1 MTDTTAAPR
10 SAFSYRAFTMF
21 WIGRIVSILS
31 FQMLVVAIGWQL
43 YTLTGSALDLG
54 LLGIAQFVPMFVLTP
69 LVGHIAD
76 RYDNRLILLICQL
89 GEACAAGILALG
101 TVFGFVDPLVIYV
114 IMALVGAGR
123 AFEIPTMV
131 AIIPA
136 LVPRP
141 VVPAATA
148 WFASSN
154 QIGVIVGPVLGG
166 LLYELGPGTV
176 YGLAVS
182 FWLIGASFIILI
194 HMEAVKRASEP
205 VSMQSLLGGFDFV
218 WRDRVILG
226 TISLDMCA
234 VFLSSAPAL
243 FPVFAR
249 DILETGPWGLG
260 LLRASPGVGAFAMSV
275 LLANR
280 PLTLPIGKVLFT
292 VVGIFGAAIIVFA
305 LSKHL
310 ILSMVALAVMG
321 AADVVSVVIRFA
333 LVQLRTPA
341 EMRGRVSAVNG
352 MFTGTSNYLG
362 EFRAG
367 AVAAAIGAA
376 QTVLIGGICVFAVAG
391 LWMFL
396 FPQLWRTRTYDE
408 LSAAQVLSGDK
419 MLSGDKDKPS

>member
-1 MTDTTAAPR
+1 
-10 SAFSYRAFTMF
+10 MF
-21 WIGRIVSILS
+21 LIGRIVSILS

-43 YTLTGSALDLG
+43 YTLTGSALNLG
-54 LLGIAQFVPMFVLTP
+54 FLGIAQFVPMFVLTP
-69 LVGHIAD
+69 LVGHIVD
-76 RYDNRLILLICQL
+76 RYDNRLILLMCQL
-89 GEACAAGILALG
+89 GEACAAAILALG
-101 TVFGFVDPLVIYV
+101 TVFGFVDPGVIYV
-114 IMALVGAGR
+114 IMALLGAGR

-131 AIIPA
+131 SIIPA
-136 LVPRP
+136 LVPRA
-141 VVPAATA
+141 VVPSATA

-154 QIGVIVGPVLGG
+154 QIGVIVGPILGG
-166 LLYELGPGTV
+166 LLYELGAGTV
-176 YGLAVS
+176 YWLAVS
-182 FWLIGASFIILI
+182 FWLIGASFIFLI
-194 HMEAVKRASEP
+194 HMEAVPRDSKP
-205 VSMQSLLGGFDFV
+205 VSLQSLLVGFEFV

-234 VFLSSAPAL
+234 VFLAAVPAL

-260 LLRASPGVGAFAMSV
+260 LLRAAPGLGAFAMSV
-275 LLANR
+275 LLAHR
-280 PLTLPIGKVLFT
+280 PLTLPIGKVLFS
-292 VVGIFGAAIIVFA
+292 VVGTFGLAIVVFA
-305 LSKHL
+305 LSKH
-310 ILSMVALAVMG
+310 IVLSIIALAVMG

-367 AVAAAIGAA
+367 ALAAGIGAVP
-376 QTVLIGGICVFAVAG
+376 TVLIGGICVFVVAG

-408 LSAAQVLSGDK
+408 LSAAEVLSG
-419 MLSGDKDKPS
+419 GKDKPP

>member
-1 MTDTTAAPR
+1 MTDTTTSPR

-31 FQMLVVAIGWQL
+31 FQMLVVAVGWQL

-54 LLGIAQFVPMFVLTP
+54 LLGIAQFVPMILLTP
-69 LVGHIAD
+69 LVGHFAD
-76 RYDNRLILLICQL
+76 RYDNRTILLICQL
-89 GEACAAGILALG
+89 GEAAAAGILALG
-101 TVFGFVDPLVIYV
+101 TVMGWLSPMTIYI

-131 AIIPA
+131 AIIPG

-141 VVPAATA
+141 VVPSATA

-154 QIGVIVGPVLGG
+154 QLGVIVGPILGG
-166 LLYELGPGTV
+166 LLYDLGPGIV
-176 YGLAVS
+176 YGLAVA
-182 FWLIGASFIILI
+182 FWCIGAGFISLI
-194 HMEAVKRASEP
+194 HMEKVPRTSEP
-205 VSMQSLLGGFDFV
+205 MSLQSFSAGFEFV

-234 VFLSSAPAL
+234 VFLASAPAL

-249 DILETGPWGLG
+249 DILETGAWGLG
-260 LLRASPGVGAFAMSV
+260 LLRAAPGVGAFAMSV
-275 LLANR
+275 VLAR
-280 PLTLPIGKVLFT
+280 WPLTLPIGKVLFT
-292 VVGIFGAAIIVFA
+292 VIGVFGAAIIVFS
-305 LSKHL
+305 LSTSL
-310 ILSMVALAVMG
+310 IVSLVALAVMG

-333 LVQLRTPA
+333 LVQLRTPP

-367 AVAAAIGAA
+367 AVATAIGAA
-376 QTVLIGGICVFAVAG
+376 PAVLIGGACVFGVAI

-396 FPQLWRTRTYDE
+396 FPQLWRTRTYEE

-419 MLSGDKDKPS
+419 EKPS

>member
-1 MTDTTAAPR
+1 MTDTTAPR

-54 LLGIAQFVPMFVLTP
+54 FLGIAQFIPTVVLTP
-69 LVGHIAD
+69 LVGHVAD
-76 RYDNRLILLICQL
+76 RYDHRRVLLLCRV
-89 GEACAAGILALG
+89 GEASAAAILAIG
-101 TVFGFVDPLVIYV
+101 TVMGVVDPLIIYIVI
-114 IMALVGAGR
+114 ALVGAGR
-123 AFEIPTMV
+123 AFEIATMV
-131 AIIPA
+131 AIIPG

-141 VVPAATA
+141 VVPSATA

-154 QIGVIVGPVLGG
+154 QIGLIVGPILGG
-166 LLYELGPGTV
+166 VLYELGPGTV
-176 YGLAVS
+176 YGLAVA
-182 FWLIGASFIILI
+182 FWFIGASFIFLI
-194 HMEAVKRASEP
+194 HMEAVPRASEP
-205 VSMQSLLGGFDFV
+205 VSVQSLLGGFDFV

-234 VFLSSAPAL
+234 VFLSAAPVL
-243 FPVFAR
+243 FPIFAR

-260 LLRASPGVGAFAMSV
+260 LLRAAPGVGAFVMSIV
-275 LLANR
+275 LARR

-292 VVGIFGAAIIVFA
+292 VVGIFGVAIIVFA
-305 LSKHL
+305 LSTHL
-310 ILSMVALAVMG
+310 ILSLLALAVMG

-362 EFRAG
+362 DFRAG
-367 AVAAAIGAA
+367 AVAAAIGAVPA
-376 QTVLIGGICVFAVAG
+376 VLIGGICVFAVAG

-408 LSAAQVLSGDK
+408 LSAAEV
-419 MLSGDKDKPS
+419 LSGDKDKPS

>member
-1 MTDTTAAPR
+1 MTNSTPTR

-43 YTLTGSALDLG
+43 YVLTGSALDLG
-54 LLGIAQFVPMFVLTP
+54 LLGIAQFVPMLVLTP
-69 LVGHIAD
+69 LVGHVAD

-89 GEACAAGILALG
+89 GEATAAAILAFG
-101 TVFGFVDPLVIYV
+101 TVMGWLDPLTIYV

-141 VVPAATA
+141 VVPSATA

-154 QIGVIVGPVLGG
+154 QIGVIVGPILGG
-166 LLYELGPGTV
+166 LLYELGSGTV
-176 YGLAVS
+176 YGLAVAL
-182 FWLIGASFIILI
+182 WCVGASFIFLI
-194 HMEAVKRASEP
+194 HMERVPRASEP
-205 VSMQSLLGGFDFV
+205 MSLQSLLGGFDFV

-234 VFLSSAPAL
+234 VFLAAAPAL

-249 DILETGPWGLG
+249 DILQTGPWGLG
-260 LLRASPGVGAFAMSV
+260 LLRAAPGVGAFAMSV
-275 LLANR
+275 VLARR

-292 VVGIFGAAIIVFA
+292 VVGIFGVAIIVFS
-305 LSKHL
+305 LSTHL
-310 ILSMVALAVMG
+310 ILSMAALAVMG

-333 LVQLRTPA
+333 LVQLRTPPQ
-341 EMRGRVSAVNG
+341 MRGRVSAVNG

-367 AVAAAIGAA
+367 AVAYVIGAVPA
-376 QTVLIGGICVFAVAG
+376 VLIGGIGVFAVAIV
-391 LWMFL
+391 WMFL

-419 MLSGDKDKPS
+419 ALSGEEKKPP

>member
-1 MTDTTAAPR
+1 MTDSTAPAR

-31 FQMLVVAIGWQL
+31 FQMLVVAVGWQL
-43 YTLTGSALDLG
+43 YMLTGSALDLG
-54 LLGIAQFVPMFVLTP
+54 LLGIAQFVPMLLLTP
-69 LVGHIAD
+69 LVGHVAD

-89 GEACAAGILALG
+89 GEAAAAAILAFG
-101 TVFGFVDPLVIYV
+101 TVMGWLDPLTIYI

-154 QIGVIVGPVLGG
+154 QLGVIVGPILGG
-166 LLYELGPGTV
+166 LLYDLGPGTV
-176 YGLAVS
+176 YGLAVA
-182 FWLIGASFIILI
+182 FWCIGASFIFLI
-194 HMEAVKRASEP
+194 HMERVPRASEP
-205 VSMQSLLGGFDFV
+205 MSLQSLLGGFEFV

-234 VFLSSAPAL
+234 VFLAAAPAL
-243 FPVFAR
+243 FPIFAR
-249 DILETGPWGLG
+249 DILQTGPWGLG
-260 LLRASPGVGAFAMSV
+260 LLRAAPGVGAFAMSV
-275 LLANR
+275 VLAHH
-280 PLTLPIGKVLFT
+280 PLTLPIGKVLFAVLGT
-292 VVGIFGAAIIVFA
+292 FGAAIIVFS
-305 LSKHL
+305 LSTHI
-310 ILSMVALAVMG
+310 ILSMAALAVMG

-333 LVQLRTPA
+333 LVQLRTPP

-362 EFRAG
+362 DFRAG
-367 AVAAAIGAA
+367 VVAAAIGAA
-376 QTVLIGGICVFAVAG
+376 PAVLIGGIGVFVILA
-391 LWMFL
+391 LWVFL

-419 MLSGDKDKPS
+419 DKPR